1 MDDFQNLPLW
11 MKAIPVAL
19 ATAIGLVG
27 AATATKLVVILGIPA
42 GFVGGFGI
50 IALLTRKKE

>member
-1 MDDFQNLPLW
+1 MDDFQNLPIW

-27 AATATKLVVILGIPA
+27 AATASKLVVILGIPA
-42 GFVGGFGI
+42 GFVGGFAI
-50 IALLTRKKE
+50 IALLTRGK